1 MSFSHLLAR
10 GAKIWAARSLDGE
23 EHRMLVVVTTTA
35 LGPRAKGFKERL
47 VEELSRAAN
56 EYLMASS
63 EAAGFVL
70 INRMRDWNAS
80 PDLEARTAPLT

>member
-1 MSFSHLLAR
+1 
-10 GAKIWAARSLDGE
+10 
-23 EHRMLVVVTTTA
+23 MLVVVTTIA
-35 LGPRAKGFKERL
+35 LGPGVKGFKERL

-56 EYLMASS
+56 EYLMASP

-80 PDLEARTAPLT
+80 PDLAARTAPLT